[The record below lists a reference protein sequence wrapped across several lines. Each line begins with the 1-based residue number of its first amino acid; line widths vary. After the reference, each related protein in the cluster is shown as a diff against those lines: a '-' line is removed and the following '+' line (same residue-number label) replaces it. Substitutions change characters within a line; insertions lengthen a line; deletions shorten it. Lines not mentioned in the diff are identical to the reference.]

1 MNRDEEGYVV
11 DQPQLM
17 PAIKTVPKKKKNYN
31 RKNISA
37 LVLISI
43 RHPTEMF
50 TPGGINE
57 NDTLHKLGDW
67 PH

>member
-1 MNRDEEGYVV
+1 MDEEGYVV

-37 LVLISI
+37 LVLISM
-43 RHPTEMF
+43 RHPTEMS
-50 TPGGINE
+50 TTGGINK
-57 NDTLHKLGDW
+57 NDTLHKFGDG